1 MAQGQGGEATTAP
14 NAIAAAAPA
23 SGVWDEGGDLRY
35 IAKALIGASPYFSRS
50 SELLLGVVV
59 CWVLGVVV
67 LLGVVKKCTTRT
79 VRRACPTAPLGAHQV
94 VASAQRARRGRTL
107 HKASSP
113 GKKLCR
119 RGGDVTCK

>member
-50 SELLLGVVV
+50 SEVLLGVVV
-59 CWVLGVVV
+59 CWVLGVVSLV
-67 LLGVVKKCTTRT
+67 GCCKKMHDAYGTPGVPDSIPRGPPGRGECPART
-79 VRRACPTAPLGAHQV
+79 SWPY
-94 VASAQRARRGRTL
+94 AS
-107 HKASSP
+107 
-113 GKKLCR
+113 
-119 RGGDVTCK
+119 